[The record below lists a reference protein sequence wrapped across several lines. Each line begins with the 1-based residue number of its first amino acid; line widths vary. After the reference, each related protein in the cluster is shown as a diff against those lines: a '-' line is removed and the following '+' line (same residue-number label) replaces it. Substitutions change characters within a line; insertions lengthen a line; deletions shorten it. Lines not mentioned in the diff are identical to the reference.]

1 MILRLLALLV
11 PLLWT
16 AGTAHAADG
25 LVQTPMP
32 VPASFEGGRSVTL
45 EGLLIR
51 PGGPGPFP
59 IAILT
64 HGAPR
69 DPADR
74 GGMTPLRLAPQ
85 AREFARRGWA
95 TLVVMRRGYGD
106 SGGPYAESSGACNN
120 PDYIQSGER
129 SAEDIRQAIRFM
141 ARQPFADAT
150 RIISVG
156 VSAGGFA
163 SVALAADPPPGLR
176 AVISF
181 AGGRGSRGDDDVCT
195 ADRLV
200 AAFGSFGRGS
210 RLPNLWIYAEND
222 LFFGPALARRFHG
235 AFTRS
240 GGRAEYVRMPAS
252 GKDGHFLF
260 SADIAAWTPVVDR
273 FLGEEKLAP
282 RAAPIALPVSALVPP
297 SELSA
302 RHRASFKDYVAAA
315 DNKAFAVSPDGAF
328 GWKSG
333 RRDEAEARQGALETC
348 EKNTRKTC
356 RIAIVNDTPVR

>member
-1 MILRLLALLV
+1 MILRLLTLLV

-16 AGTAHAADG
+16 AATVRADD

-32 VPASFEGGRSVTL
+32 VPAIFEGGRNLTL

-51 PGGPGPFP
+51 PSGPGPFP
-59 IAILT
+59 VAIVT

-69 DPADR
+69 APADR
-74 GGMTPLRLAPQ
+74 AGMTPLRLVPQ

-95 TLVVMRRGYGD
+95 VLVVMRRGYGG
-106 SGGPYAESSGACNN
+106 SGGSYAESNGACDN
-120 PDYIQSGER
+120 PDYVQAGER

-150 RIISVG
+150 RVISVG

-163 SVALAADPPPGLR
+163 SVALSANPPPGLR

-200 AAFGSFGRGS
+200 AAFGNFGQGS
-210 RLPNLWIYAEND
+210 RLPNLWIYADND
-222 LFFGPALARRFHG
+222 LFFGPALARRFHE

-240 GGRAEYVRMPAS
+240 GGKAEFVRMPAS
-252 GKDGHFLF
+252 SKDGHFLF

-273 FLGEEKLAP
+273 FLGEQKLAP
-282 RAAPIALPVSALVPP
+282 RAAPIALAASALVPP
-297 SELSA
+297 AELSERNRA
-302 RHRASFKDYVAAA
+302 RFKEYVAAP

-333 RRDEAEARQGALETC
+333 RRDEAEARQEALENC
-348 EKNTRKTC
+348 EKNARKPC
-356 RIAIVNDTPVR
+356 RVVIVNDRPVR